1 MESTKFLGIIPFSV
15 LPRQVAELLKKYE
28 RFIIYM
34 IIGGGAVVID
44 VGLFALLTNALD
56 MHIILANTA
65 AVFTAMLYSFGLN
78 ARFNFKVTDNL
89 LARFASFAVV
99 TGIGYLIS
107 TVMLYGLSDIL
118 GLNALLVKVASLP
131 VVLVA
136 QFMLNSRFT
145 FSDSNNNASRVSR

>member
-1 MESTKFLGIIPFSV
+1 MESTKFLGIIPFSI

-44 VGLFALLTNALD
+44 VGSFALLTSAMNVN
-56 MHIILANTA
+56 IIIANTV
-65 AVFTAMLYSFGLN
+65 AVSFAMLYSFGLN

-107 TVMLYGLSDIL
+107 TLMLYVLSDVL
-118 GLNALLVKVASLP
+118 GLNAIFVKVASLP

-136 QFMLNSRFT
+136 QFLLNSRFT
-145 FSDSNNNASRVSR
+145 FSENNRDTSKVS